1 MPPRRQ
7 FLLWPIASVFILT
20 VTGVL
25 SRDPLVD
32 ALTGEP
38 AEAVGLT
45 FSLGYLVSAPIGG
58 LLDAL
63 SLLTD
68 RQHVAVLLS
77 VIALIG
83 GWCVARSI
91 SSIVNRGRIFREL
104 LIAAAAVAAF
114 VAFYGYGVLG
124 VRPMASLR
132 SYDPELAI
140 VDFHSHT
147 EASHDGRAGLDIRT
161 RREWHRGAGFDL
173 VYVTDHSHVE
183 TALKAGAGNPARA
196 GDGTSLLPGREVVF
210 RDQHVLVL
218 GTHDPT
224 AGISDDSPWP
234 ILIQTIPNN
243 LSRVPGP
250 THADR
255 GGVQAIELLDA
266 DPRGLRQSVEDRD
279 LILSIADSLN
289 LALIAGSNHHGW
301 GRTAAAWTLIR
312 IPGWQSQRP
321 EEVGRQVEVRIRR
334 DRADALQVVERR
346 RLKGGTSTESALM
359 AATTLPRLGWHV
371 LTSLTLRERLAWI
384 AWVLLATFLKARL
397 ASRETRTTSYS
408 P

>member
-1 MPPRRQ
+1 
-7 FLLWPIASVFILT
+7 
-20 VTGVL
+20 
-25 SRDPLVD
+25 
-32 ALTGEP
+32 
-38 AEAVGLT
+38 
-45 FSLGYLVSAPIGG
+45 
-58 LLDAL
+58 
-63 SLLTD
+63 
-68 RQHVAVLLS
+68 
-77 VIALIG
+77 
-83 GWCVARSI
+83 
-91 SSIVNRGRIFREL
+91 
-104 LIAAAAVAAF
+104 
-114 VAFYGYGVLG
+114 
-124 VRPMASLR
+124 MASLR

-173 VYVTDHSHVE
+173 VYITDHSHVA
-183 TALKAGAGNPARA
+183 TALKAGTGNPVRA

-218 GTHDPT
+218 GTKDPT

-250 THADR
+250 IHADR

-321 EEVGRQVEVRIRR
+321 EEVGHQVEARIRR
-334 DRADALQVVERR
+334 DRSDALQVIERR
-346 RLKGGTSTESALM
+346 RLEGGTSTESALM

-371 LTSLTLRERLAWI
+371 LTSLTLQERLAWI
-384 AWVLLATFLKARL
+384 AWVVLATFLKVRL
-397 ASRETRTTSYS
+397 TSRETRTTSYS

>member
-1 MPPRRQ
+1 MD
-7 FLLWPIASVFILT
+7 T
-20 VTGVL
+20 
-25 SRDPLVD
+25 
-32 ALTGEP
+32 LTGEP
-38 AEAVGLT
+38 VEAVGLT
-45 FSLGYLVSAPIGG
+45 FSLGYLLSAPIGG

-77 VIALIG
+77 VLALIG
-83 GWCVARSI
+83 GWCVTRSI
-91 SSIVNRGRIFREL
+91 FGARTPRRVFRQL

-161 RREWHRGAGFDL
+161 RRGWHRAAGFDL

-183 TALKAGAGNPARA
+183 TALQAGRENPARA

-218 GTHDPT
+218 GTLDPT

-234 ILIQTIPNN
+234 ILIQTIPND
-243 LSRVPGP
+243 LSRVPAP

-279 LILSIADSLN
+279 LILSIADSLD

-301 GRTAAAWTLIR
+301 GRAAAAWSLVR
-312 IPGWQSQRP
+312 IPGWRSERP
-321 EEVGRQVEVRIRR
+321 EEVGRQIEALIRR
-334 DRADALQVVERR
+334 DRADAVQVVERR
-346 RLKGGTSTESALM
+346 RLEGGTSNEPGLM
-359 AATTLPRLGWHV
+359 AAMTLPRLGWHV
-371 LTSLTLRERLAWI
+371 LTSLTLRERLAWV
-384 AWVLLATFLKARL
+384 AWVAVATLLQARL
-397 ASRETRTTSYS
+397 TSRATRRL
-408 P
+408 PIPPDDE

>member
-1 MPPRRQ
+1 MD
-7 FLLWPIASVFILT
+7 T
-20 VTGVL
+20 
-25 SRDPLVD
+25 
-32 ALTGEP
+32 LTGEP
-38 AEAVGLT
+38 VEVVSLT
-45 FSLGYLVSAPIGG
+45 FSLGYLLSAPIGG

-77 VIALIG
+77 VLALIG
-83 GWCVARSI
+83 GWCVTRSI
-91 SSIVNRGRIFREL
+91 FGARTRRRVFREL
-104 LIAAAAVAAF
+104 LIAAAAVAGF

-124 VRPMASLR
+124 LRPMASLR

-161 RREWHRGAGFDL
+161 RRGWHRGAGFDL

-183 TALKAGAGNPARA
+183 TALKAGGGNPARA
-196 GDGTSLLPGREVVF
+196 GDGTSLLPAREVVF

-218 GTHDPT
+218 GTQDPT
-224 AGISDDSPWP
+224 AGIPDDSPWP
-234 ILIQTIPNN
+234 ILIQTIPSD

-250 THADR
+250 IHADR

-279 LILSIADSLN
+279 LILSIADSLD

-301 GRTAAAWTLIR
+301 GRAAAAWSLVR

-321 EEVGRQVEVRIRR
+321 EVVGRQIEARIRR
-334 DRADALQVVERR
+334 DQADAVQVVERR
-346 RLKGGTSTESALM
+346 RLQGGTSTEPALM
-359 AATTLPRLGWHV
+359 TATTLPRLGWHL
-371 LTSLTLRERLAWI
+371 LTSLTLRERLAWV
-384 AWVLLATFLKARL
+384 AWVAVATLLQARL
-397 ASRETRTTSYS
+397 ASRRTRTASHS